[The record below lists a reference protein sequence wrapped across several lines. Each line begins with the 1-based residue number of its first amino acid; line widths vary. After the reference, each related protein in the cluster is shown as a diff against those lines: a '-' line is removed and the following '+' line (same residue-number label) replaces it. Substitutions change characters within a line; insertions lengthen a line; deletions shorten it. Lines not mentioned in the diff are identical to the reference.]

1 MQFVEDALA
10 ILPAVNIPVQCDL
23 FNQIIAGIGNII
35 GNILGLQNLGL
46 IIVPVA
52 IVVLVIVAVAARA
65 RKAVLNA
72 ILIVLAILIF
82 GALAVN
88 VLPSFVPSTC

>member
-1 MQFVEDALA
+1 MQFVEHALA
-10 ILPAVNIPVQCDL
+10 VLPAVNIPVQCDL
-23 FNQIIAGIGNII
+23 FNQITAGISNIV

-52 IVVLVIVAVAARA
+52 IVILVIVAVAARA

-72 ILIVLAILIF
+72 ILIILAILVL
-82 GALAVN
+82 GSLAVT